1 MAEVNPPKVTDDILQ
16 CTEIWK
22 LQKPT
27 AYAREIQ
34 TKLLLE
40 GIFHGFT
47 VPSVSSIT
55 HSQRGKLGM
64 TRKKNCQIP
73 TEQVRNIQK
82 VDDYDYLQ
90 ITQGLSPSTFKQ

>member
-40 GIFHGFT
+40 GICHGFT

-55 HSQRGKLGM
+55 YSQRGKLGM

-90 ITQGLSPSTFKQ
+90 ITQGLSPSTFQQ